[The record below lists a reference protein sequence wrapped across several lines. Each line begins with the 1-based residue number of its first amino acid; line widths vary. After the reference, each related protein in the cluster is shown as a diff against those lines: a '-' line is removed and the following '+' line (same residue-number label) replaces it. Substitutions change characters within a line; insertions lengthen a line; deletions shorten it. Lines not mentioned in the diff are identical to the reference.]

1 MKHIIIALLTL
12 LAPLAAMA
20 QVSEFKIDESSLS
33 VVDKESDTRAS
44 LSSLK
49 TDSNKRACARIK
61 LRISNLI
68 DGEIEY
74 IKVVASDN
82 TLIHSEI
89 APSGDGF
96 ILDLVAGERVALYLR
111 HNKIG
116 ISNTVLLQLESGKI
130 YRLDA
135 KVESHISLTVRC
147 NTPKSNVYID
157 GVHKGVI
164 GAGNTLTLNSIAR
177 GKHQV
182 KVECSELSATENIE
196 LTSSTIFRLDIPY
209 AKPGPHKIRIQAKP
223 FNASLVIDG
232 VTYRLNEH
240 GVAEVMLQN
249 GLHDYTVT
257 AENYRSESGSFF
269 LNGEPTNLDI
279 NLYANFGWLSIPATG
294 ALEGS
299 QVYVDDNYIGKT
311 PIVNKPYFKGRF
323 KVRIIKDMYK
333 PYEGEFEITDNTV
346 LTYTPELDPD
356 FAEVVISSAYDA
368 FIYVDN
374 HYKAKGSWSGK
385 LRSGTHTFEARKSNH
400 RSYSLVKNIQP
411 TPTKQDYTITSP
423 TPIYGGVKLTSKPS
437 RANIYLDGN
446 YVGQTPYT
454 AQTIIGE
461 HKFSLYKKRYYNSN
475 DKAIY
480 ITEGET
486 KSEHTRLYRKPYVPQ
501 HPYYT
506 WERVSIGIMTEAALA
521 FYDDSLLALGIGM
534 NWRLWSFNSYL
545 VPVVGLRYMIG
556 FDGSHAFGFPISFNF
571 NLFGG
576 GYEDISLY
584 TGLGI
589 DPMCLI
595 YYDYAMW
602 DCPITWNILGIG
614 GENYDIYTY
623 LNYGFTIPD
632 NIVWGTRF
640 TYYF

>member
-1 MKHIIIALLTL
+1 M
-12 LAPLAAMA
+12 
-20 QVSEFKIDESSLS
+20 
-33 VVDKESDTRAS
+33 
-44 LSSLK
+44 
-49 TDSNKRACARIK
+49 
-61 LRISNLI
+61 
-68 DGEIEY
+68 
-74 IKVVASDN
+74 
-82 TLIHSEI
+82 
-89 APSGDGF
+89 
-96 ILDLVAGERVALYLR
+96 
-111 HNKIG
+111 
-116 ISNTVLLQLESGKI
+116 
-130 YRLDA
+130 
-135 KVESHISLTVRC
+135 
-147 NTPKSNVYID
+147 
-157 GVHKGVI
+157 
-164 GAGNTLTLNSIAR
+164 
-177 GKHQV
+177 
-182 KVECSELSATENIE
+182 
-196 LTSSTIFRLDIPY
+196 
-209 AKPGPHKIRIQAKP
+209 
-223 FNASLVIDG
+223 
-232 VTYRLNEH
+232 
-240 GVAEVMLQN
+240 
-249 GLHDYTVT
+249 
-257 AENYRSESGSFF
+257 
-269 LNGEPTNLDI
+269 
-279 NLYANFGWLSIPATG
+279 
-294 ALEGS
+294 
-299 QVYVDDNYIGKT
+299 
-311 PIVNKPYFKGRF
+311 
-323 KVRIIKDMYK
+323 
-333 PYEGEFEITDNTV
+333 
-346 LTYTPELDPD
+346 
-356 FAEVVISSAYDA
+356 
-368 FIYVDN
+368 
-374 HYKAKGSWSGK
+374 
-385 LRSGTHTFEARKSNH
+385 
-400 RSYSLVKNIQP
+400 
-411 TPTKQDYTITSP
+411 
-423 TPIYGGVKLTSKPS
+423 KLTSKPS